1 MLWTIPKYQLNKPI
15 LLIKNM
21 EKKTRIVTKEVE
33 EVYYVASDGLEF
45 TNQYL
50 CKEHDD
56 KLCFNKYKI
65 DFEYNELDGNEFD
78 ITYHENLRDK
88 FAQCMHTLLYDRY
101 GANRTGDAYYYTVS
115 KILST
120 IEDELDAKLIDNHR
134 YKFEAYTNYV
144 DDDHD
149 DEFVLYV
156 EDLTRE
162 EQIPNIHDEFVDS
175 VLNCS
180 SGIQFKETLNDF
192 ITHNYKNTDKKVIK
206 QALCD
211 LVDNCYK
218 DK

>member
-1 MLWTIPKYQLNKPI
+1 
-15 LLIKNM
+15 M

-33 EVYYVASDGLEF
+33 EVYYVASDGLGFDSE
-45 TNQYL
+45 YK
-50 CKEHDD
+50 CREHEKE
-56 KLCFNKYKI
+56 LIISQAKI
-65 DFEYNELDGNEFD
+65 DFDYKETDGYEFEV
-78 ITYHENLRDK
+78 TYHQNLHDK
-88 FAQCMHTLLYDRY
+88 FAQLMHKILYFNY
-101 GANRTGDAYYYTVS
+101 GANRTEDASDYL
-115 KILST
+115 LSNVIKT
-120 IEDELDAKLIDNHR
+120 IERELEDKLIDNHR
-134 YKFEAYTNYV
+134 YSFEAYTNYG
-144 DDDHD
+144 DDDHG

-162 EQIPNIHDEFVDS
+162 EQIPSIHNEFVDS